1 MWHGLFQIPGAPII
15 PKDTNINKQFT
26 DGQVAMISG
35 YTGTLPVLAQVKDH
49 DWDVTTYPA
58 NPKNPGVGQRVDSLV
73 MTISSTSA
81 HKDEAFKVLSVAL
94 SDEVQ
99 TDLSRNAQMSVLKDR
114 NVQEQF
120 GKAFAGMIRKMCSL

>member
-1 MWHGLFQIPGAPII
+1 
-15 PKDTNINKQFT
+15 
-26 DGQVAMISG
+26 MISG

-73 MTISSTSA
+73 MTISSTS
-81 HKDEAFKVLSVAL
+81 L

>member
-1 MWHGLFQIPGAPII
+1 
-15 PKDTNINKQFT
+15 
-26 DGQVAMISG
+26 
-35 YTGTLPVLAQVKDH
+35 
-49 DWDVTTYPA
+49 
-58 NPKNPGVGQRVDSLV
+58 

-120 GKAFAGMIRKMCSL
+120 GKAFAGYDSKNVLALTKLKLAVIHPFKYTFTPSPAALIMNAFNSVLYDGKDINTALREADELMTKSINAELANKR